1 MQPSVVAATV
11 SWQTVTRPRETFSHR
26 ASRYG
31 KQSVAT
37 GFVSFRFDLTF
48 AKSRLFRDALYL
60 RLETGKHCPRLML
73 PLPA

>member
-1 MQPSVVAATV
+1 MRPSVVAATV
-11 SWQTVTRPRETFSHR
+11 SWQTATRPRNAFSHR

-31 KQSVAT
+31 KRSVAT
-37 GFVSFRFDLTF
+37 GFVSFRFDLIF

-60 RLETGKHCPRLML
+60 RLETRNRCPRLML